1 MSEWKSQTSA
11 YFPAVA
17 GAVNMA
23 VPPRPATLTSKP
35 PALDVIVWTSLS
47 AFVTMIVAPGV
58 TVAGTVNMKSLM
70 VTAATA
76 DAPPDVADGPG
87 VAEVGAGDGASL
99 DVGELDVG
107 ELDVAELDVG
117 GALVATDDEVGAVAA
132 GAGAELLQALSAS
145 ASPPRAIVAR
155 RMS

>member
-1 MSEWKSQTSA
+1 
-11 YFPAVA
+11 
-17 GAVNMA
+17 MA

-47 AFVTMIVAPGV
+47 AFVIMIIAPGA

-76 DAPPDVADGPG
+76 DAPPDVAVGFAGPG
-87 VAEVGAGDGASL
+87 VAEVAAGDGASAG
-99 DVGELDVG
+99 VAELDGASADVA
-107 ELDVAELDVG
+107 ELDGASADVAELDVG
-117 GALVATDDEVGAVAA
+117 GALVAVDDEAGAVAA

-155 RMS
+155 RMG